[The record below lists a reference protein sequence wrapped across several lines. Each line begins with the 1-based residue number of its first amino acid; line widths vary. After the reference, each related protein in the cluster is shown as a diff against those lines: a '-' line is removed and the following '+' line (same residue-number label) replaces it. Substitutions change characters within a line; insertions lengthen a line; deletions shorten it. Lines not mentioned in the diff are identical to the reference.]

1 MAKVIETLDT
11 SPKFFKG
18 FNMGIIFNA
27 LSGSETDLGDLS
39 TPKWVG
45 NIFQGSTSWNGDA
58 PEMTSHKDEKGQ
70 VQYIL
75 SSSGSYGVTLDLMS
89 TADIIVTTFLGGTAV
104 ANSNLGSPTFVA
116 TASAA
121 TASAVAWGKT
131 LPVINRPFA
140 LVNDTQDQLL
150 LFPNA
155 TITATVVS
163 NDQAM
168 HVRLNVQGLALPETA
183 TYLDQVMICRFPL
196 NLGDAA

>member
-1 MAKVIETLDT
+1 M
-11 SPKFFKG
+11 
-18 FNMGIIFNA
+18 
-27 LSGSETDLGDLS
+27 
-39 TPKWVG
+39 
-45 NIFQGSTSWNGDA
+45 
-58 PEMTSHKDEKGQ
+58 
-70 VQYIL
+70 QYIL

-89 TADIIVTTFLGGTAV
+89 IADIIVTTFLGGTAV
-104 ANSNLGSPTFVA
+104 ANANLGSPTFVA
-116 TASAA
+116 SAA
-121 TASAVAWGKT
+121 ASTASAVAWGKT